1 MPTAID
7 LLAGLGGYVTAWL
20 CLQLPLGML
29 LGRFIAS
36 ADVIAK

>member
-1 MPTAID
+1 MTALIV
-7 LLAGLGGYVTAWL
+7 LTMWFALGCIVAS
-20 CLQLPLGML
+20 P